1 MKSQSM
7 ILQIVILGFIT
18 ALIVLTV
25 IVSKEAAILY
35 LSSTIL
41 QDTTTDSNSE
51 VVSSSSIR
59 QLTKIIID
67 SNGNHN
73 IVCND
78 IVWCNIAMPTKS
90 YFRFDNP
97 PDDVNRWKLACSQA
111 ASGEQVLMK
120 KIRQVFTTHLD
131 FLDGDTFFRKY
142 NSLSDVFVDKYRDM
156 SPLVAPG
163 KYAASLS
170 IIILSFRL

>member
-1 MKSQSM
+1 MKLLSM
-7 ILQIVILGFIT
+7 LFYGVITIIL
-18 ALIVLTV
+18 
-25 IVSKEAAILY
+25 
-35 LSSTIL
+35 STIAVYL
-41 QDTTTDSNSE
+41 HTKYFRLIDINEDQRSMKLE
-51 VVSSSSIR
+51 VVVN
-59 QLTKIIID
+59 D
-67 SNGNHN
+67 

-78 IVWCNIAMPTKS
+78 TVWCSIAMPTKS

-120 KIRQVFTTHLD
+120 KIIGHFTNHLD
-131 FLDGDTFFRKY
+131 FLDGDPLFRRY

>member
-1 MKSQSM
+1 MLNKESA
-7 ILQIVILGFIT
+7 LQ
-18 ALIVLTV
+18 
-25 IVSKEAAILY
+25 Y
-35 LSSTIL
+35 LSSYSKNIL
-41 QDTTTDSNSE
+41 QDTKAIISAKLITDMKD
-51 VVSSSSIR
+51 I
-59 QLTKIIID
+59 
-67 SNGNHN
+67 

-78 IVWCNIAMPTKS
+78 SVWCSIAMPTKS
-90 YFRFDNP
+90 YFRFDDP

-156 SPLVAPG
+156 SALVTPG
-163 KYAASLS
+163 TS
-170 IIILSFRL
+170 IALLLLLL

>member
-18 ALIVLTV
+18 ILIVLTV

-41 QDTTTDSNSE
+41 QDTDSNSE

-59 QLTKIIID
+59 QLTKITTD
-67 SNGNHN
+67 SNGNTN

-131 FLDGDTFFRKY
+131 FLDGDTLFRKY
-142 NSLSDVFVDKYRDM
+142 NSLADVIVDKYRDM
-156 SPLVAPG
+156 SPLVPPG
-163 KYAASLS
+163 MYNRYSKKME
-170 IIILSFRL
+170 